1 MILLVIDKVIML
13 HNQNQKD
20 KRKEK
25 DNLILSVMFI
35 HKNEF
40 NSIKLLWNQKQI
52 FKKINK
58 LKCKMHLVSN
68 KRICLLSNSVMDM
81 KTNKSYLTSKEN
93 NWWRSKTKK
102 NKSKSMNRE
111 LLNNSKIWKIDQHIK
126 LSLA

>member
-40 NSIKLLWNQKQI
+40 NSIKLL
-52 FKKINK
+52 
-58 LKCKMHLVSN
+58 
-68 KRICLLSNSVMDM
+68 
-81 KTNKSYLTSKEN
+81 
-93 NWWRSKTKK
+93 
-102 NKSKSMNRE
+102 
-111 LLNNSKIWKIDQHIK
+111 
-126 LSLA
+126 